1 MASFGPVRRLA
12 RFTGGIRIG
21 NKPDTSRT
29 TFDTNGRM
37 VFTGSALVYQ
47 DLWLPATQWY
57 GVEPNGFAN
66 AFVAVTTVV
75 GSVPAVV
82 PLQVYGG
89 EANASPIMV
98 PVITGSNAENLD
110 CRAATTFFA
119 PPNAASSVSPSA
131 ILYWAMPSENATT
144 GCMAV
149 WRLHWNYYGTGGS
162 KFGGTTGSVLYGA
175 SMATA
180 GSSKLEV
187 STLGAIGVFTTAS
200 PFVVLQLTEE
210 GSNASQMGASAG
222 ESVIGLRI
230 RYAVE
235 NLGPQVG

>member
-1 MASFGPVRRLA
+1 MASLKTRRLQVS
-12 RFTGGIRIG
+12 TGGERVG
-21 NKPDTSRT
+21 SATNYTSLDTS
-29 TFDTNGRM
+29 GRQTM
-37 VFTGSALVYQ
+37 IGSARVYK

-66 AFVAVTTVV
+66 PFLGPASANTCQATVL
-75 GSVPAVV
+75 

-89 EANASPIMV
+89 EAQASPIMV
-98 PVITGSNAENLD
+98 PVLAGSNAENLD
-110 CRAATTFFA
+110 NRAATTFFA
-119 PPNAASSVSPSA
+119 PPDAASAVSPSA
-131 ILYWAMPSENATT
+131 FLYWTVASENETT
-144 GCMAV
+144 GCMVV

-162 KFGGTTGSVLYGA
+162 KFGVTSGSVLYGA

-180 GSSKLEV
+180 GSAKLEV
-187 STLGAIGVFTTAS
+187 STLGAMGAFTTAS

-210 GSNASQMGASAG
+210 GSNASQMAASAG